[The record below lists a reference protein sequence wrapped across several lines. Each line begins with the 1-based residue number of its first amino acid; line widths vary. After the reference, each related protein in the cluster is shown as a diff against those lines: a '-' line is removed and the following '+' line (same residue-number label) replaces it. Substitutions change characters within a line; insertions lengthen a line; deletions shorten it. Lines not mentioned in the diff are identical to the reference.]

1 MRRSLQDSIVGFS
14 LLGGILIFTFFSFW
28 LRGVR
33 LSSKNWYLFAE
44 FNNASGLSKKSPVT
58 YRGILV
64 GSIEDILFT
73 NESIKAKIVLNN
85 PEIILPK
92 PAFAKVV
99 TNSFL
104 GGDVQVAL
112 ETSEKTI
119 PKNISKPT
127 SDKCNSKLIICQGD
141 SITGKQLSSL
151 SNITNKISQLLKESN
166 QENLIENLI
175 NSIDQFDS
183 TQENLD
189 ELIYLSKQEILRVKP
204 LINEITI
211 AANNLNNI
219 LSTINNKEPLNDL
232 VNSLSFV
239 NFSKSLLI
247 SSILLEIDFA
257 ALIVILMSLRV
268 SLLFIVDKILFK
280 LLAAMVISLIKGL
293 TLRISCFDK

>member
-1 MRRSLQDSIVGFS
+1 MRRSLRDSIVGFS

-73 NESIKAKIVLNN
+73 NESIKAKIVLDN

-92 PAFAKVV
+92 PAFARVV

-112 ETSEKTI
+112 ETSEKEI
-119 PKNISKPT
+119 SKNIPNPT
-127 SDKCNSKLIICQGD
+127 SEKCDSKLIICQGD
-141 SITGKQLSSL
+141 IITGKQLSSL
-151 SNITNKISQLLKESN
+151 SNITYKISQLLKESN
-166 QENLIENLI
+166 QENLIENI
-175 NSIDQFDS
+175 VNSMDQFDK

-189 ELIYLSKQEILRVKP
+189 ELIFLSKQEILRVEP
-204 LINEITI
+204 LIKEITI
-211 AANNLNNI
+211 AANHLNNI
-219 LSTINNKEPLNDL
+219 LSTIDNKETLDDIKTTINTAR
-232 VNSLSFV
+232 S
-239 NFSKSLLI
+239 I
-247 SSILLEIDFA
+247 SSKINDISDDFEKLTKDKELTKSIRDLTIGLSKFLNEIYP
-257 ALIVILMSLRV
+257 
-268 SLLFIVDKILFK
+268 
-280 LLAAMVISLIKGL
+280 
-293 TLRISCFDK
+293 

>member
-1 MRRSLQDSIVGFS
+1 MRRSLRDSIVGFS

-28 LRGVR
+28 LRGVK

-85 PEIILPK
+85 PDIILPK
-92 PAFAKVV
+92 PAFARVV

-119 PKNISKPT
+119 PKNTAKALSE
-127 SDKCNSKLIICQGD
+127 KCNSKLIICQGD
-141 SITGKQLSSL
+141 TITGKQLSSL
-151 SNITNKISQLLKESN
+151 SNITNRINQILIESN
-166 QENLIENLI
+166 QENLIENVV
-175 NSIDQFDS
+175 NSIDQFDR

-204 LINEITI
+204 LIKEVTI
-211 AANNLNNI
+211 AAAHLNNI
-219 LSTINNKEPLNDL
+219 LSTINNKETLKDIKLTIEAAESISGKFDDMSDDFEQLMKDKELTKSIRDLTIGLSKFLN
-232 VNSLSFV
+232 
-239 NFSKSLLI
+239 
-247 SSILLEIDFA
+247 EIYP
-257 ALIVILMSLRV
+257 
-268 SLLFIVDKILFK
+268 
-280 LLAAMVISLIKGL
+280 
-293 TLRISCFDK
+293 